1 MEHSERLHPS
11 DRGNDDT
18 LDDPIF
24 PEDVEYE
31 DPEKTTQSSRSSTD
45 APKVFGV
52 D

>member
-1 MEHSERLHPS
+1 MEHSERVHPS
-11 DRGNDDT
+11 DRENDDT

-31 DPEKTTQSSRSSTD
+31 DPEDDAKHRSSAD